1 MRNKSILVLA
11 MVVLFFGSVP
21 SSFGTTASFQGL
33 GDLPGSIFGS
43 YAYGVSADG
52 SVVVGDSYSASGR
65 EAFRWEAGEMA
76 GLGAL
81 PGGVYFESYAHG
93 VSADGSVVVGYDY
106 SISGYLEGYYEAFRW
121 KAGVMTGLGALP
133 GGSLFHSMAYDVSA
147 DGSVV
152 VGESCSALGNEAF
165 RWKAGVMTGLGE
177 LTSGVHS
184 MGRGVSADGS
194 VVVGFGGSSSGFEAF
209 RWEAGVMTGLG
220 DLSGS
225 YFWSEAYDV
234 SADGS
239 VVVGYAESTS
249 GHEAFR
255 WEGGVMTG
263 LGNPSHGGIGGI
275 WSEAYGVSADGSV
288 VVGKASSALGHEA
301 FIWDVENG
309 NRSLK
314 DVLVRDYG
322 LDLTGWTL
330 FSARDI
336 SDDGLTFVGF
346 GTNPAGYTEGWV
358 ATIPEPATIFL
369 LGLGAV
375 VLRKRR

>member
-1 MRNKSILVLA
+1 
-11 MVVLFFGSVP
+11 
-21 SSFGTTASFQGL
+21 
-33 GDLPGSIFGS
+33 
-43 YAYGVSADG
+43 
-52 SVVVGDSYSASGR
+52 
-65 EAFRWEAGEMA
+65 
-76 GLGAL
+76 
-81 PGGVYFESYAHG
+81 
-93 VSADGSVVVGYDY
+93 
-106 SISGYLEGYYEAFRW
+106 
-121 KAGVMTGLGALP
+121 
-133 GGSLFHSMAYDVSA
+133 
-147 DGSVV
+147 
-152 VGESCSALGNEAF
+152 
-165 RWKAGVMTGLGE
+165 
-177 LTSGVHS
+177 